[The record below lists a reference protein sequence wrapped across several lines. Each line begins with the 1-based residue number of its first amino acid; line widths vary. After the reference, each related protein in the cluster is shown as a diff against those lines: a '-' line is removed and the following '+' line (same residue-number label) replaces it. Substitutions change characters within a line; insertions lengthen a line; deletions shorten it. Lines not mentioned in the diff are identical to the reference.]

1 MKLNSLL
8 LPFAL
13 LAGMVP
19 CRAQSGIQDTSIT
32 LVPLTISYAYQ
43 LPSGEMA
50 QRFGANS
57 NLGFSA
63 SVKFKNNYSLGL
75 EGGYLFGNKVNERNV
90 LREMTTT
97 NGVIVNQDGDP
108 ANVLFFERGYTVM
121 AFAGKVIPIAGP
133 NPNSGILLK
142 LGGGYLAHKLLIQHQ
157 NDVLPALEGDYLK
170 GYDRLSAGPVG
181 MFFAGYQHLGNNRFI
196 NFMVG
201 FELQVAFTRSLR
213 PYNFD
218 SGRADNDTHVDG
230 LSGLRFGWTFPIYK
244 TRDTREYYR

>member
-1 MKLNSLL
+1 MKLHSLF
-8 LPFAL
+8 LPLAV
-13 LAGMVP
+13 LAGAAP

-63 SVKFKNNYSLGL
+63 SVKFKNNFSLGL

-97 NGVIVNQDGDP
+97 NGVVVNQDGDP
-108 ANVLFFERGYTVM
+108 ANILFFERGYTVM

-196 NFMVG
+196 NFIVG

-230 LSGLRFGWTFPIYK
+230 LSGLRAGWTFPIYK
-244 TRDTREYYR
+244 TRDNREYYR

>member
-1 MKLNSLL
+1 MKLNSLF